1 MKKRAISILLAFV
14 MLFSFTVTA
23 LADGDPNVDG
33 GGGGMGSG
41 TSTDSWTPG
50 MDGVRVS
57 IVNVETGAVMGTPID
72 YTNKT
77 PASSIIHFGKK
88 SKLHYTNGSSLAP
101 AVGGVYNYKNPS
113 SAMPTVVSSNGSNNI
128 EAVKRYFCS
137 EYVTHMI
144 ATDFGIQYDTLI
156 NGKYKLLLEPIA
168 YFKFQGNQVG
178 MTAHEAAL
186 YDQQLSGGLRSKMA
200 SLSHQNL
207 PLAMFLERPELG
219 FPAYSGDTSGRQSN
233 DTILAYLGM
242 GIVSYTELPPDDPDP
257 GQADVE
263 YRINTEVITAVTL
276 NASREINPDNPARV
290 TFTILGR
297 TYTMSN
303 IVIPEGE
310 SQVVWCKWTTPAT
323 EQTITITVSTNKG
336 YLSEN
341 VITAKIVDLNKNP
354 PPDPKADDRNDSFHA
369 VSIPSKPQ
377 KTSARW
383 TVWWATW
390 HAFWEWEADWV
401 WYDNWVNEPYQVY
414 VSSGYYRSY
423 TYTVNG
429 VTYTGSY
436 WVDTSHWETRY
447 NRVNRGYWVD
457 EGEWVDNGWYDFFTD
472 IYTASLTASST
483 VTPDSKVPTASGNT
497 MKSGYGVNNKVTSSF
512 SSNAP
517 NSHVTGA
524 QTAVSYFPEFKYATY
539 WRLLDLITRGYSSQL
554 EFKKNEYSTYNQ
566 RAHFSPV
573 WYPNGTYQVYTYL
586 MDAWTPDGMLS
597 MNLNSSVSIQGS
609 VFDDWHIAPK

>member
-1 MKKRAISILLAFV
+1 MKKRAISMLLAFV
-14 MLFSFTVTA
+14 MLFSFSVTA
-23 LADGDPNVDG
+23 FADGDPNVDG

-207 PLAMFLERPELG
+207 PLAMFLERPDLG

-276 NASREINPDNPARV
+276 NASREINPDSPARV

-310 SQVVWCKWTTPAT
+310 SQLVWCKWTTPAT
-323 EQTITITVSTNKG
+323 EQTITITVSTSKG

-341 VITAKIVDLNKNP
+341 VITAKIVDLDKNP
-354 PPDPKADDRNDSFHA
+354 PPDPKADDRNDSFRT
-369 VSIPSKPQ
+369 VSMPSNTQ

-383 TVWWATW
+383 TVWWAQW
-390 HAFWEWEADWV
+390 HPFWV
-401 WYDNWVNEPYQVY
+401 WIPNWVWH
-414 VSSGYYRSY
+414 SDGD
-423 TYTVNG
+423 G
-429 VTYTGSY
+429 G
-436 WVDTSHWETRY
+436 
-447 NRVNRGYWVD
+447 GYWCD
-457 EGEWVDNGWYDFFTD
+457 HGWWEDQGWYDFFTD
-472 IYTASLTASST
+472 IYTASLTALST
-483 VTPDSKVPTASGNT
+483 VTPDGKVPTASGNT

-524 QTAVSYFPEFKYATY
+524 QTAVSYFPEFGYRTY

-554 EFKKNEYSTYNQ
+554 EFKKNQYSTYNQ
-566 RAHFSPV
+566 RSHFSPV

-597 MNLNSSVSIQGS
+597 MNLNSSVNIQGS